1 MPNKIIESKIVI
13 KSEDQYS
20 RDFTKFF
27 SLLDRGAQKVERFT
41 RATLGLGA
49 GAGAGGGAG
58 VGQPYKN
65 ISRGAQRSEFA
76 PPPGGAQMTAGY
88 QRVLRELG
96 VPGAGGPPP
105 PQRPLP
111 PGIVR
116 LGPGEKWQPPPAGGG
131 RGGGGGTGGGAP
143 TNWQRFNR
151 GTGAF
156 IAGAGTLAAGA
167 GGAMTPLIGG
177 MLAGL
182 GGQIGAMQTP
192 GGGIP
197 IVGEFL
203 KAGQAATA
211 AMMMAGGAA
220 LNVQWAAAQP
230 AMAHYATHAGSYR
243 VLGEQRAQAAL
254 DIARATG
261 AFTPDEAMTYARQLN
276 KFGGGAG
283 FGTMSRMRF
292 GGFEPDM
299 MMPFFEQATKA
310 GAAGG
315 LKKNDYDYLAKVIA
329 VSFSKQGLPSVE
341 QALETMSGL
350 MGNASNYLA
359 DIDKDQTA
367 ELAAMTHWMEG
378 SGTAVLR
385 GARGVQTMATLTNW
399 TAKPGDAAKEMFI
412 WQSLAKGRPGMSYSE
427 MRKFRE
433 TPEATMAM
441 VKEFAGMPREW
452 GEMALAETTGMSYK
466 HAEAVL
472 HAADKYGAD
481 SDKVKDLIK
490 NANPGDIDFKAGKTQ
505 ADAYTSMMATMK
517 ATQLDTSKIFMEGAM
532 KIEQGFLDM
541 AKKVM
546 ELTNAGELTK
556 KMGDLIITMAN
567 AVPSQEKFVSG
578 VDKFCGGVND
588 FIDNLGIPGAGVL
601 KFPKKEPRST
611 FKDAT
616 KPNS

>member
-1 MPNKIIESKIVI
+1 M
-13 KSEDQYS
+13 
-20 RDFTKFF
+20 
-27 SLLDRGAQKVERFT
+27 G
-41 RATLGLGA
+41 GA
-49 GAGAGGGAG
+49 GALMSA
-58 VGQPYKN
+58 
-65 ISRGAQRSEFA
+65 S
-76 PPPGGAQMTAGY
+76 
-88 QRVLRELG
+88 
-96 VPGAGGPPP
+96 
-105 PQRPLP
+105 
-111 PGIVR
+111 
-116 LGPGEKWQPPPAGGG
+116 
-131 RGGGGGTGGGAP
+131 
-143 TNWQRFNR
+143 
-151 GTGAF
+151 
-156 IAGAGTLAAGA
+156 
-167 GGAMTPLIGG
+167 GGAMTPAIGG
-177 MLAGL
+177 ALSTL

-211 AMMMAGGAA
+211 AMLMAGGIG
-220 LNVQWAAAQP
+220 LQVQWAAAQP
-230 AMAHYATHAGSYR
+230 AMQHYGKHAGSYR
-243 VLGEQRAQAAL
+243 VLGEARSQAAL

-341 QALETMSGL
+341 QAIETMSGL

-412 WQSLAKGRPGMSYSE
+412 WQALSKGRPGMSYSQ

-490 NANPGDIDFKAGKTQ
+490 KADPSDIDYKAGKTQ
-505 ADAYTSMMATMK
+505 ADTYTKLMSEQQAI
-517 ATQLDTSKIFMEGAM
+517 QLDMSKQFMAGAM
-532 KIEQGFLDM
+532 KIETGFLLIAEKL
-541 AKKVM
+541 AKLGDV
-546 ELTNAGELTK
+546 GELTAK
-556 KMGDLIITMAN
+556 LGDVIIRLAEGI
-567 AVPSQEKFVSG
+567 PSQKEFVGG

-588 FIDNLGIPGAGVL
+588 FIDNLGIPGTGVL
-601 KFPKKEPRST
+601 KFPKREPRST

-616 KPNS
+616 KPSE